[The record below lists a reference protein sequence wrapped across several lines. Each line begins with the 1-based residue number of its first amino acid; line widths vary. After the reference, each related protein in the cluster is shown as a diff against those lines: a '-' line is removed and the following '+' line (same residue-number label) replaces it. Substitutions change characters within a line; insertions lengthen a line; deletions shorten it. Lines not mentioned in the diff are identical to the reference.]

1 MIYQDIQITVNQGLA
16 VPDKALYIFRG
27 DSNIILNFKLVT
39 PQYMISKNNKDNL
52 VTRFG
57 VDNFELRLQ
66 LEKGYDRVVKGII
79 TKDGYCRTQLT
90 NEVIQSL
97 LAGTYTYQITLI
109 DNDNNAI
116 MTFPACINKLNILNR
131 ISATAREFPV
141 PEGLSGEVMA
151 DLSLIVQNEDKI
163 EAFDDEGNYIKTNWD
178 SGDII
183 SSAKLNK
190 VEEALDKINQ
200 NEINNTAALDE
211 KMTFNFNVLQNH
223 LDNKLEEVDSQ
234 LAHKATKT
242 RYDAV
247 LDFGFDNTGN
257 TNNSQKW
264 YDLME
269 YSRNVKKIEV
279 IFPPGVYLLSSR
291 VLYQPSTSI
300 CENIKLIGENGAII
314 KFAGSVKN
322 IALWFNFGTEGVTKP
337 DFEFCG
343 FEIDGTENGK
353 WEGAGI
359 NQVQVYPIKL
369 DSCNYVNI
377 HDNYIHD
384 VFVGGG
390 ITVYR
395 TNFCD
400 IKNNRLINV
409 YGCGNDSFG
418 DAIYVGQSTK
428 YANVEGNYVYNDI
441 INTEN
446 NMGRCG
452 IVYEFQT
459 YSSTIK
465 NNIIFGYDR
474 AIHIEITKYNELITI
489 ESNKISGC
497 NTGVMIWNTL
507 SRIRILNNSITN
519 ENALLTKQ
527 KYTLGYQSGII
538 CLEPMRCPRT
548 EIIGNTVSSTYNEL
562 WSPLKVLNFASTAN
576 GTAPDGT
583 TKKFYAENY
592 HVEENIFEDNYPI
605 EQLDYFI
612 HMPMKS
618 NFINNKIKTKKIRFG
633 CNVGVKFMNNDVDCT
648 AFTFISADFSN
659 VNTDIFGNIDVSSR
673 RPGFMANL
681 KSEFISNKFYCSRDV
696 QPDIRL
702 IYLLGDFI
710 NNTILGWT
718 SELLPYHTNN
728 PTYCYGEI
736 SGNVFDSLGVHD
748 LLAYGNAYGYT
759 TKIPNKYIK
768 KDGSIINHSYLA
780 SPISTSRG
788 NIEVTLKAI
797 PTVDTWIAGDRVINS
812 NPTVGSPKSW
822 ICVEGGTPGTWVSE
836 GNL

>member
-1 MIYQDIQITVNQGLA
+1 MTTDTIKFKRGVKSKLNNLSYGEPAYISDEGE
-16 VPDKALYIFRG
+16 LYIG
-27 DSNIILNFKLVT
+27 TENGVEKLTSNKEV
-39 PQYMISKNNKDNL
+39 K
-52 VTRFG
+52 
-57 VDNFELRLQ
+57 ELSSQ
-66 LEKGYDRVVKGII
+66 LE
-79 TKDGYCRTQLT
+79 
-90 NEVIQSL
+90 
-97 LAGTYTYQITLI
+97 
-109 DNDNNAI
+109 
-116 MTFPACINKLNILNR
+116 
-131 ISATAREFPV
+131 
-141 PEGLSGEVMA
+141 
-151 DLSLIVQNEDKI
+151 
-163 EAFDDEGNYIKTNWD
+163 
-178 SGDII
+178 
-183 SSAKLNK
+183 
-190 VEEALDKINQ
+190 
-200 NEINNTAALDE
+200 
-211 KMTFNFNVLQNH
+211 
-223 LDNKLEEVDSQ
+223 
-234 LAHKATKT
+234 HKATKT
-242 RYDAV
+242 RYNAV

-269 YSRNVKKIEV
+269 YSRNIKKIEV
-279 IFPPGVYLLSSR
+279 IFPPGTYLLSGR

-314 KFAGSVKN
+314 KFTGSVKN
-322 IALWFNFGTEGVTKP
+322 IALWFNFGEEGVTKP

-353 WEGAGI
+353 WEGAESD
-359 NQVQVYPIKL
+359 QVQVNPIKL
-369 DSCNYVNI
+369 DSCNYANI

-384 VFVGGG
+384 VFVGAG

-409 YGCGNDSFG
+409 YGCGDDSFG
-418 DAIYVGQSTK
+418 DAIYVGQSTR
-428 YANVEGNYVYNDI
+428 YANVEGNYIYNDI
-441 INTEN
+441 VNTEN

-474 AIHIEITKYNELITI
+474 AIHIEITKYNELITV

-497 NTGVMIWNTL
+497 NTGIMIWNTL
-507 SRIRILNNSITN
+507 SRIRILNNYITN
-519 ENALLTKQ
+519 ENALLSKQ
-527 KYTLGYQSGII
+527 KYTLGYKSGII

-548 EIIGNTVSSTYNEL
+548 EIIGNTVTTTYNEE
-562 WSPLKVLNFASTAN
+562 WSPLKVLSFASTAN
-576 GTAPDGT
+576 GTAPDGS
-583 TKKFYAENY
+583 TKKFYAENF
-592 HVEENIFEDNYPI
+592 HIEENILEDNYPI
-605 EQLDYFI
+605 DEFNYYI

-618 NFINNKIKTKKIRFG
+618 NFINNKIKAKKIRFAY
-633 CNVGVKFMNNDVDCT
+633 NVGVKFINNDVDCT
-648 AFTFISADFSN
+648 EFQFISPDFKEAD
-659 VNTDIFGNIDVSSR
+659 VYGNIDGTNR

-696 QPDIRL
+696 QPNIRL
-702 IYLLGDFI
+702 IHLLGDFI

-736 SGNVFDSLGVHD
+736 SGNTFDSLGVND
-748 LLAYGNAYGYT
+748 LLAYGDAYGYT

-768 KDGSIINHSYLA
+768 KDGRIVNHFYLA

-788 NIEVTLKAI
+788 NIEVTLNDI
-797 PTVDTWIAGDRVINS
+797 PTIDTWIAGDRVVNS
-812 NPTVGSPKSW
+812 NQRVGSPKSW
-822 ICVEGGTPGTWVSE
+822 ICIESGTPGTWVSE